1 MCSRGD
7 ELYEDCETLDKL
19 GVVMDTRA
27 VWEVPQGSDGGPHVW
42 DLTPQCA
49 VVSFSA
55 RCPSPHRAIILQCR
69 EVSETLLQRDSG
81 PVAASDVCFDGC
93 GGSGCDHGGL

>member
-42 DLTPQCA
+42 DLTPQCMSKQTSLA
-49 VVSFSA
+49 PGEFFKK
-55 RCPSPHRAIILQCR
+55 L
-69 EVSETLLQRDSG
+69 T
-81 PVAASDVCFDGC
+81 
-93 GGSGCDHGGL
+93 

>member
-1 MCSRGD
+1 MSTSVNILVFLLSG
-7 ELYEDCETLDKL
+7 
-19 GVVMDTRA
+19 
-27 VWEVPQGSDGGPHVW
+27 
-42 DLTPQCA
+42 A

>member
-1 MCSRGD
+1 MNILVFLLSG
-7 ELYEDCETLDKL
+7 
-19 GVVMDTRA
+19 
-27 VWEVPQGSDGGPHVW
+27 
-42 DLTPQCA
+42 A

-55 RCPSPHRAIILQCR
+55 RCPSPHRAVILQCR

-81 PVAASDVCFDGC
+81 PVAASHVRSDGC